1 VKDTNE
7 EVDALAER
15 IEIAEITNRV
25 LKERIDELFAKL
37 ESLQKMADE

>member
-1 VKDTNE
+1 VKDINE

>member
-37 ESLQKMADE
+37 ESLQKMVDE

>member
-1 VKDTNE
+1 MTYED

-15 IEIAEITNRV
+15 IEIVDITNKV
-25 LKERIDELFAKL
+25 LRERIDELFAKL

>member
-1 VKDTNE
+1 MTYED
-7 EVDALAER
+7 EVDALVER
-15 IEIAEITNRV
+15 IEIAQITNRV

>member
-1 VKDTNE
+1 VTYED

-15 IEIAEITNRV
+15 IEIVDITNKV
-25 LKERIDELFAKL
+25 LRERIDELFAKL